1 MSSAMMAPAFAARVV
16 SPARRDARAIRSRA
30 GGRATFSVKPNKGN
44 NEIVARAFSI
54 VEPATKVSFPKTFNV
69 HGGDTMQ
76 CIGAGVREKKI
87 AIINVKVYGV
97 AMYVDPAG
105 CKEEMANGGSLLTGS
120 FDKALLVQLVRNVDG
135 KTFWEALDEAV
146 GPRIRRIATDM
157 ATAED
162 EDGNFMATVAEAAE
176 VAEEKAM
183 DECDSIKGL
192 FQGRKLRKDD
202 KVLIW
207 WSPKGQVRDWRRGRH
222 AAGAHVPAARA
233 GRLRRV
239 LRRRPDLP
247 GRVPVLRRR
256 RRGAVRGF
264 PSFITVKHAIYYSS
278 CRMYFCTLSLIDR
291 VGCNSIY
298 SSAIAGRARRRT
310 RDVRSLLGR
319 LHHRF
324 LAHLTADV
332 LLGSQQRV
340 PRFVHP
346 RPFVAAFSEPIRAHR
361 ARARLGRPLDLFR
374 LTSSIPRH
382 LPRAPRCAS
391 PLSRRPRR

>member
-1 MSSAMMAPAFAARVV
+1 MSMSSAMMAPAFAARVV

-207 WSPKGQVRDWRRGRH
+207 WSPKKGKFEIGVVGGTPLELTSPQLAQAVFDVYCGDD
-222 AAGAHVPAARA
+222 PIS
-233 GRLRRV
+233 
-239 LRRRPDLP
+239 
-247 GRVPVLRRR
+247 PV
-256 RRGAVRGF
+256 AYQ
-264 PSFITVKHAIYYSS
+264 SFV
-278 CRMYFCTLSLIDR
+278 D
-291 VGCNSIY
+291 
-298 SSAIAGRARRRT
+298 
-310 RDVRSLLGR
+310 
-319 LHHRF
+319 
-324 LAHLTADV
+324 
-332 LLGSQQRV
+332 
-340 PRFVHP
+340 
-346 RPFVAAFSEPIRAHR
+346 VAAA
-361 ARARLGRPLDLFR
+361 L
-374 LTSSIPRH
+374 
-382 LPRAPRCAS
+382 
-391 PLSRRPRR
+391 